1 MTNIGDFCLV
11 QLIYVTFALTE
22 DHTFHIG
29 AECDLRCY
37 GPLHGEDRDRI
48 ALLSTFLWF
57 SEYEL

>member
-11 QLIYVTFALTE
+11 QLMYVTFALTE
-22 DHTFHIG
+22 KHTFCTG
-29 AECDLRCY
+29 AECDLQCY
-37 GPLHGEDRDRI
+37 GLLHGEDRDRM